1 MPVQQQNKCKIPEV
15 YMVISKTAKQV
26 EMLRKEL
33 EASLAENKR
42 LSRELLES
50 EARYARMLDNL
61 KEEFLFYRHD
71 TEGRFT
77 FISPS
82 YANILGFAPE
92 EYVGMNARELWTPN
106 EINRRAEQAT
116 KLASKGVRQP
126 PYEME
131 IYHKSGALRRFVTI
145 ETPIVDENGQVL
157 AVEGTARDITE
168 KRKIEEQLDK
178 YRQGLEKLVQQRTGE
193 LECSKKQLA
202 DIIDFLPYPISV
214 VDINGKIIA
223 WNRAMV
229 EMTGVS
235 KGMVLGNNFKPYLE
249 KFYSSTEPLLL
260 QLVLDGILKEGAR
273 KSKKFEAIRRDFG
286 IQVEYKKVL
295 AERVVPKLYG
305 KGSGE
310 LWITAGAILDHEN
323 QVVGAIE
330 SMRDVTQV
338 KQAERQVLE
347 SERRLSTLM
356 GNLPGMAYRL
366 AISEDSWRVDFVSE
380 GCRQIFGREP
390 SFFVGRSLSELSHLI
405 HPEDLERLLE
415 TSRQAVKEGRPLE
428 CEYRIL
434 TDADET
440 KWVFDKAQVLSPD
453 RYGVVSV
460 EGFMADFTVFKSVEE
475 KLRNENILLRLSI
488 RDRYKF
494 KNIIGNCQAMQD
506 VFELIVKAATTQ
518 DNVFIYGESGTGKE
532 LVAHAIHDTSERK
545 DKNFV
550 AVNCSAIPENLIESE
565 FFGTVKGAYTGAHAD
580 KKGYLEVAD
589 GGTLFLDEIGDI
601 SPNLQVKLLRAIDDG
616 GFTPVGSRRVVRP
629 DLRIIA
635 ASNKD
640 LQLMVGTDNIRQ
652 DFFYRIHVIP
662 IHLPPLR
669 ERGDDIFILINH
681 FLKEYGGALSIA
693 SLSSEELETLKNHYW
708 PGNIRELQNVLRRFI
723 TMKNLDFMQIPELQ
737 KKKEPEI
744 LEPTIETNGQ
754 DLKDTM
760 LQVEKQMILKAL
772 EQTRWNQSK
781 AAKELGVSRKTLFR
795 KMKSC
800 GLK

>member
-1 MPVQQQNKCKIPEV
+1 MAIPQTV
-15 YMVISKTAKQV
+15 KQV
-26 EMLRKEL
+26 ERLRHEL
-33 EASLAENKR
+33 EATVAENR
-42 LSRELLES
+42 RISQELQDS
-50 EARYARMLDNL
+50 EARYVRMLDNL

-92 EYVGMNARELWTPN
+92 EYIGMNTSELWTPN
-106 EINRRAEQAT
+106 EINRRAQQAT
-116 KLASKGVRQP
+116 QLSSQGVRQP

-145 ETPIVDENGQVL
+145 ETPIVDENGQVI
-157 AVEGTARDITE
+157 AVEGTARNITE

-178 YRQGLEKLVQQRTGE
+178 YRLGLEELVQQRTVE
-193 LECSKKQLA
+193 LEASKKQLA

-214 VDINGKIIA
+214 VDSNEKIIA

-229 EMTGVS
+229 EMTGVP
-235 KGMVLGNNFKPYLE
+235 KNMVMGNNFKPYLQE
-249 KFYSSTEPLLL
+249 FFGSTEPLLL
-260 QLVLDGILKEGAR
+260 QLVLDGIFKEGSR
-273 KSKKFEAIRRDFG
+273 KSEKVMGLMRDFG
-286 IQVEYKKVL
+286 IQVEYKKIL
-295 AERVVPKLYG
+295 AERVVPALYG
-305 KGSGE
+305 KDSGE
-310 LWITAGAILDHEN
+310 VWVTAGAILDHEN

-330 SMRDVTQV
+330 SMRDVTRV
-338 KQAERQVLE
+338 KQAERQVLQ

-356 GNLPGMAYRL
+356 SNLPGMAYRL
-366 AISEDSWRVDFVSE
+366 AISEHTWRVDFVSE

-390 SFFVGRSLSELSHLI
+390 SFFVGHSLSELKQLI
-405 HPEDLERLLE
+405 HPEDLDRLFE
-415 TSRQAVKEGRPLE
+415 SSRQAVKEGKPLE

-434 TDADET
+434 TDTDET
-440 KWVFDKAQVLSPD
+440 KWVFDKAQVISRD
-453 RYGVVSV
+453 GDVSV
-460 EGFMADFTVFKSVEE
+460 EGFMADFTVFKSMEE
-475 KLRNENILLRLSI
+475 KLRNENSLLRLTI

-494 KNIIGNCQAMQD
+494 KNIIGNCQAMQE

-518 DNVFIYGESGTGKE
+518 DNVFVYGESGTGKE
-532 LVAHAIHDTSERK
+532 LVAQAIHDTSERK
-545 DKNFV
+545 DKNFI
-550 AVNCSAIPENLIESE
+550 AVNCSAIPESLIESE
-565 FFGTVKGAYTGAHAD
+565 FFGTAKGAYTGANAD
-580 KKGYLEVAD
+580 KKGYLEAAD

-601 SPNLQVKLLRAIDDG
+601 SPNLQVKLLRAIDGG

-640 LQLMVGTDNIRQ
+640 LQLMVGSNNIRQ
-652 DFFYRIHVIP
+652 DFFFRIHVIP

-669 ERGDDIFILINH
+669 EREDDIFILINH
-681 FLKEYGGALSIA
+681 FLKEYGASHSIA
-693 SLSSEELETLKNHYW
+693 SLSREELETLKNHHW

-723 TMKNLDFMQIPELQ
+723 TMKNLDFMQIPGLQ
-737 KKKEPEI
+737 KKKEQEV

-760 LQVEKQMILKAL
+760 LRVEKQMILKAL
-772 EQTRWNQSK
+772 DQTRWNQSK